1 MLRNEPT
8 LPSKQDSNLAGVG
21 LELLSNEAILKL
33 EGQNESLA
41 LPPSVTK
48 LLKRILSEMAQGN
61 AVDVVSLNA
70 ELTTQQAADLLNVS
84 RPFVVKLLDANELP
98 HRLVGRHRRV
108 MLKDVM
114 SYKDSMQR
122 KSLNAMDEL
131 AELSQTSNT
140 Y

>member
-1 MLRNEPT
+1 
-8 LPSKQDSNLAGVG
+8 
-21 LELLSNEAILKL
+21 
-33 EGQNESLA
+33 
-41 LPPSVTK
+41 
-48 LLKRILSEMAQGN
+48 MAQGN

-70 ELTTQQAADLLNVS
+70 ELSTQQAADLLNVS

-108 MLKDVM
+108 MLADVM

-122 KSLNAMDEL
+122 KSLSTMDEL